1 MIAFLFPGQGSQAVG
16 MGRGFYD
23 ASPAARAIFDEAN
36 DALGFDLARL
46 AFDGPEAELALP
58 ANPQPA
64 VLTVSVAAAAVA
76 AERGM
81 APALA
86 SGHSLGEYSA
96 LVVAGALAFPDAV
109 RIVRSRGEFMQD
121 AVPVGTGAM
130 AAIMGL
136 ELAQVEVLCAET
148 ARGEVVEVA
157 NVNSPQQIVIAG
169 HRAAVERAVALAA
182 DRGGKKSVMLPVSAP
197 FHCALMRPAAERLAT
212 MLADVTILEPKI
224 PVVRNVDGGISRT
237 GAEVKDALLRQVAS
251 PVRWTACVQ
260 RLAAAGATTF
270 VEVGPGR
277 VLSAL
282 VKRIVEG
289 ARGEDCDRLVDTAKQ
304 RFGRLDV
311 LVNNAG
317 ITRDGLLVRMKDDD
331 WDRVMETNLR
341 GAFLM
346 TRAAAKVMM
355 RQKAG
360 RIINIASVAGAMGN
374 PGQANYSAAKAGLIG
389 LTKST
394 ARELAH
400 WSILVNAVAPGP
412 IETDMSAAIPE
423 AAREALLAQVPLGR
437 IGTAREVAE
446 VVRFLAGDGAA
457 YITGQVLH
465 VNGGLYI

>member
-46 AFDGPEAELALP
+46 AFDGPEAELALT
-58 ANPQPA
+58 ANTQPA

-76 AERGM
+76 AERGL

-289 ARGEDCDRLVDTAKQ
+289 ARGVAIEDPA
-304 RFGRLDV
+304 GLD
-311 LVNNAG
+311 
-317 ITRDGLLVRMKDDD
+317 
-331 WDRVMETNLR
+331 
-341 GAFLM
+341 
-346 TRAAAKVMM
+346 
-355 RQKAG
+355 KAL
-360 RIINIASVAGAMGN
+360 
-374 PGQANYSAAKAGLIG
+374 SAAG
-389 LTKST
+389 TT
-394 ARELAH
+394 A
-400 WSILVNAVAPGP
+400 
-412 IETDMSAAIPE
+412 
-423 AAREALLAQVPLGR
+423 
-437 IGTAREVAE
+437 
-446 VVRFLAGDGAA
+446 
-457 YITGQVLH
+457 
-465 VNGGLYI
+465 